1 MGTQFRSHL
10 QMMLFKSLTVLLLV
24 SLSWARPGGDTSEE
38 EGKEDHDHTIVRC
51 LLENWGQEE
60 KIKAC
65 RDCFDALGEDVLSG
79 INLPIAKQC
88 TRDYLPMQYAACE
101 TDIAAL
107 NAGDKEQGMQ
117 VMQCMGEAMHTNGL
131 NYCLNTTST
140 AAAVVDRLTDASM
153 CLGEG
158 HKYIMQYV
166 KNDTMAS
173 ATTRE
178 KRKMKMQGKKMKF
191 KMVKLMTKAH
201 CDLASAGDTTNDKD
215 CTDCFKSAIK
225 SFKKD
230 QNKAALVSASTQ
242 CSTDYLGDMY
252 SECTT
257 LMQTEPE
264 SAHKCFMRVLTKSE
278 VGECTD
284 ASSTADAE
292 TLAGVMECTRKR
304 AIAWVQENASGKFA
318 EKFIAMLQGFE
329 NDDAE
334 EDLQ

>member
-1 MGTQFRSHL
+1 MGQFRSQL

-24 SLSWARPGGDTSEE
+24 SLSLARPGGDSSEE
-38 EGKEDHDHTIVRC
+38 KGEEDQDHRIVRC
-51 LLENWGQEE
+51 LVENWGQEAR
-60 KIKAC
+60 IKAC
-65 RDCFDALGEDVLSG
+65 RDCFDALKEDVFSAT
-79 INLPIAKQC
+79 NLPIAKQC
-88 TRDYLPMQYAACE
+88 TQDYLPMQYAACE
-101 TDIAAL
+101 TDISAL
-107 NAGDKEQGMQ
+107 NAGDKEQEMK
-117 VMQCMGEAMHTNGL
+117 VMQCMGLAMHLNGL
-131 NYCLNTTST
+131 NYCLDTPST

-166 KNDTMAS
+166 KNDTMRGAS
-173 ATTRE
+173 RKE
-178 KRKMKMQGKKMKF
+178 MRKMKKQGKKMKF
-191 KMVKLMTKAH
+191 QMVKLMTKAH
-201 CDLASAGDTTNDKD
+201 CDLASAGDTTNDKA
-215 CTDCFKSAIK
+215 CTD
-225 SFKKD
+225 SFKRD

-252 SECTT
+252 SECIT
-257 LMQTEPE
+257 LMQTEPK
-264 SAHKCFMRVLTKSE
+264 SAHKCFMRVLTRSE

-304 AIAWVQENASGKFA
+304 AVAWVQENASGKFA

>member
-1 MGTQFRSHL
+1 MGQFRSQL

-24 SLSWARPGGDTSEE
+24 SLSLARPGGDSSEE
-38 EGKEDHDHTIVRC
+38 EGEEDQDHTIVRC
-51 LLENWGQEE
+51 LVENWGQEAR
-60 KIKAC
+60 IKAC
-65 RDCFDALGEDVLSG
+65 RDCLNALGEDVFSAT
-79 INLPIAKQC
+79 NLPIAKQC
-88 TRDYLPMQYAACE
+88 TQDYLPMQYAACE
-101 TDIAAL
+101 
-107 NAGDKEQGMQ
+107 
-117 VMQCMGEAMHTNGL
+117 
-131 NYCLNTTST
+131 
-140 AAAVVDRLTDASM
+140 
-153 CLGEG
+153 
-158 HKYIMQYV
+158 
-166 KNDTMAS
+166 NDTMTGAS
-173 ATTRE
+173 
-178 KRKMKMQGKKMKF
+178 KKDMRKMKRQGAKMKF
-191 KMVKLMTKAH
+191 NMVKLMTKAH
-201 CDLASAGDTTNDKD
+201 CDLASAGDTTNDKA

-252 SECTT
+252 SECTN

-292 TLAGVMECTRKR
+292 TLAVVMECTRKR
-304 AIAWVQENASGKFA
+304 AVAWVKENASGKFA

-329 NDDAE
+329 DDDAE